1 MGKRSNGVF
10 WGPSG
15 LSVWP
20 IAVAMLAAHPARAN
34 DAIAYIT
41 PSRDN
46 TEIHVIA
53 PDGSGGERL
62 WQVPGGTVRENG
74 IGALSWS
81 PDGAMLAFDSG
92 HDWRRSMAL
101 RDIYTLRLGDKRLIR
116 PMNAPEPAAYAALPK
131 GAVTVDIRNGAIGRK
146 LEVYVAGAAEPNTV
160 TMQSSSKLR
169 LTFENVADF
178 GPNIAQYVRV
188 FDYRVGSPVGE
199 PCWFDVGVAAD
210 VEPGKTVHAGET
222 QDLYD
227 ANCPVLSSPV
237 WRADGGGLFFLF
249 QEINHTKS
257 LFTNNIWQVEADP
270 RPGEAGKRLLQA
282 SAWTLDPPRIS
293 AIAASPKPESADDI
307 LMLLV
312 NPADRVMAGDMRD
325 PGAAKTLGLDVCFRC
340 HSLGAALLP
349 DASGFLVS
357 RFEETQPA
365 ARRPAGG
372 VIYAVD
378 LASGKKTEIL
388 RLAGE
393 AIGRLAVSPEGE
405 RIVFER
411 GNRIDQANMFGHA
424 PLLGPRLLCPCALWI
439 AGRDGSEPKLLA
451 RDGRA
456 PAWRPSRQ

>member
-1 MGKRSNGVF
+1 MGRRSSRGVF
-10 WGPSG
+10 WGAPG
-15 LSVWP
+15 L
-20 IAVAMLAAHPARAN
+20 IAAAMLLAAHPAPA
-34 DAIAYIT
+34 DDGIAYIT

-53 PDGSGGERL
+53 PDGSRDEKL
-62 WQVPGGTVRENG
+62 WQTPGGTARENG

-81 PDGAMLAFDSG
+81 PDGEMIAFDSG

-101 RDIYTLRLGDKRLIR
+101 RDIYTLRLGDQRLTR
-116 PMNAPEPAAYAALPK
+116 PMNAPDTAAYAALPK

-146 LEVYVAGAAEPNTV
+146 LEVYVAGAAEPKTV

-178 GPNIAQYVRV
+178 GPNIPQYVRV
-188 FDYRVGSPVGE
+188 FDHRVGSPVGQ

-227 ANCPVLSSPV
+227 ANCPVMSSPV
-237 WRADGGGLFFLF
+237 WRADGAGLFFLF
-249 QEINHTKS
+249 REINHTNS
-257 LFTNNIWQVEADP
+257 RHTNNIWQVEADP
-270 RPGEAGKRLLQA
+270 HPGDAGQRLLQET
-282 SAWTLDPPRIS
+282 AWATNAPRIA
-293 AIAASPKPESADDI
+293 AITASPKPDSANDV
-307 LMLLV
+307 LMLLA
-312 NPADRVMAGDMRD
+312 NQADRVMIGDMRD
-325 PGAAKTLGLDVCFRC
+325 PGAAKTLGLDLCFRC
-340 HSLGAALLP
+340 QILGAALLP

-357 RFEETQPA
+357 RFEEAQPV
-365 ARRPAGG
+365 ARRPTGG

-388 RLAGE
+388 RLPGE
-393 AIGRLAVSPEGE
+393 VIGRLAISPDGT

-411 GNRIDQANMFGHA
+411 ASRIDETNMLGHA
-424 PLLGPRLLCPCALWI
+424 PLFGPRLLCPCALWI
-439 AGRDGSEPKLLA
+439 AGRDGSAPKLLA

-456 PAWRPSRQ
+456 PAWRPSPR